1 MTPFDPVTI
10 LSNLINIQSLS
21 KEEDPAAAYIEQI
34 LTENGVE
41 FNRDLNNV
49 WATNKYF
56 DAQKYT
62 VLLNS
67 HLDTV
72 KPNKGY
78 TKPPY
83 NAHIEDGKLY
93 GLGSNDAGGALITL
107 LGTFLHFYN
116 VADLPFNLVFAASA
130 EEEISGK
137 NGMEYLYPRLPK
149 IDFAIVG
156 EPTLLDIAIAERG
169 LMVLDVKAKGVSGH
183 AARQEGVNAITKA
196 IEDINWFNTFQFPKS
211 SAEIGPVGMAVT
223 VINAGSQHNVV
234 PAECDFVVDVRV
246 NDQYTNQ
253 EVLDIIKSGV
263 NSEVTAR
270 STRLNSS
277 GVNKN
282 HPIREVAKTLN
293 IRTYGSPTLSDQAL
307 IPCQSI
313 KMGPGDSARS
323 HTADEF
329 IFVKELEEAIPK
341 YILVLTELGK
351 HLKVI

>member
-21 KEEDPAAAYIEQI
+21 KEEEQAAAYIEQI

-49 WATNKYF
+49 WAANKYF

-62 VLLNS
+62 ILLNS

-83 NAHIEDGKLY
+83 NAHLEDGKLY

-169 LMVLDVKAKGVSGH
+169 LMVLDVKAKGQSGH

-211 SAEIGPVGMAVT
+211 SDEIGPVGMAVT

-277 GVNKN
+277 GVNAN

-293 IRTYGSPTLSDQAL
+293 IHTYGSPTLSDQAL
-307 IPCQSI
+307 MPCQSI

-323 HTADEF
+323 HTADEY